1 MTHMTPVASA
11 LAAAIA
17 LAVGPPFALA
27 ADPKAPRKP
36 EGAAQGAWVAEANN
50 FFAADLHGK
59 LAGQEGNLFY
69 SPSSIET
76 ALAMTVA
83 GARGQTAEQMIGVL
97 HLGTGRADLHQAMGA
112 FLGSLNVEKGP
123 DGTPRQYQLSVA
135 NALWGQKGLEF
146 LPDYLRLVKDNY
158 GAGLSQV
165 DFLKDAAAARV
176 TINAWVERETHDKI
190 KNLIAEGVLDSRT
203 RLVLTNAIYFKGKWA
218 KPFKTAIT
226 LEEPFHLAG
235 GKEAKV
241 SMLHSRDD
249 YGYKET
255 ADYQAIKLPYAGEE
269 LSMVVILPKKVDGLA
284 AVEKGVTP
292 TLLGKELQ
300 RLGREEVVLTLP
312 KFKMTREFELSKVL
326 GAMGM
331 PDAFS
336 AAAADFSGMD
346 GKKDLFISA
355 VVHKAFVDVNEEG
368 TEAAA
373 ATGVVG
379 VTSAAIPVVKP
390 PVVFKADH
398 PFLFVIRHEKSG
410 AILFLGRVADPTRES

>member
-1 MTHMTPVASA
+1 
-11 LAAAIA
+11 
-17 LAVGPPFALA
+17 
-27 ADPKAPRKP
+27 
-36 EGAAQGAWVAEANN
+36 
-50 FFAADLHGK
+50 
-59 LAGQEGNLFY
+59 
-69 SPSSIET
+69 
-76 ALAMTVA
+76 
-83 GARGQTAEQMIGVL
+83 
-97 HLGTGRADLHQAMGA
+97 MGA
-112 FLGSLNVEKGP
+112 FLGSLNFEKGP
-123 DGTPRQYQLSVA
+123 DGAPRRYQLSVA

-146 LPDYLRLVKDNY
+146 LPDYLRLVKDSY

-176 TINAWVERETHDKI
+176 IINAWVERETRDKI
-190 KNLIAEGVLDSRT
+190 KNLIAEGVLDSST

-218 KPFKTAIT
+218 KPFETSRT

-235 GKEAKV
+235 GREAKA
-241 SMLHSRDD
+241 SMMRSREQ

-255 ADYQAIKLPYAGEE
+255 ADYQAVKLPYAGDE

-300 RLGREEVVLTLP
+300 RFGREDVDLTLP
-312 KFKMTREFELSKVL
+312 RFKMAREFELSKVL

-336 AAAADFSGMD
+336 AAAADFSGIN

-373 ATGVVG
+373 ATAVVG
-379 VTSAAIPVVKP
+379 VTSAAIPVTKP

-410 AILFLGRVADPTRES
+410 AILFLGRVADPAQAR

>member
-1 MTHMTPVASA
+1 MTHITPVASA

-17 LAVGPPFALA
+17 LAGPLFALA
-27 ADPKAPRKP
+27 ADSKAPRTP
-36 EGAAQGAWVAEANN
+36 EDAAQGAWVAEANN
-50 FFAADLHGK
+50 SFAADLHGK
-59 LAGQEGNLFY
+59 LAGQAGNLFY

-76 ALAMTVA
+76 ALAMTAA
-83 GARGQTAEQMIGVL
+83 GARGRTAEQMLRVL
-97 HLGTGRADLHQAMGA
+97 HLGTGRADLHHAMGA
-112 FLGSLNVEKGP
+112 FLRSLNIETGP
-123 DGTPRQYQLSVA
+123 DGSPRQYRLSVA

-165 DFLKDAAAARV
+165 DFLKDAAAARA
-176 TINAWVERETHDKI
+176 TINAWVERETRDKI

-218 KPFKTAIT
+218 KPFKTSMT

-235 GKEAKV
+235 GGEAKA
-241 SMLHSRDD
+241 SMMHSRDD

-255 ADYQAIKLPYAGEE
+255 TDYQAIKLPYAGEE

-284 AVEKGVTP
+284 ALEKGVTP

-300 RLGREEVVLTLP
+300 RFGREEVVLTLP

-390 PVVFKADH
+390 PVEFKADH

-410 AILFLGRVADPTRES
+410 AILFFGRVADPTRES